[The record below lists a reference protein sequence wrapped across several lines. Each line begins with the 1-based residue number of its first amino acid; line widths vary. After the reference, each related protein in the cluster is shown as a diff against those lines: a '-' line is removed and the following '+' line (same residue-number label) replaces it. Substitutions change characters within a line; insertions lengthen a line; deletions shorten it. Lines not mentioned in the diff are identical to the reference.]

1 MAALASLAKRT
12 AALSIAVIG
21 QSEFTATL
29 SRNSA
34 AMPSE
39 LLPGLALFAT
49 RWPQAGFTRLLE
61 PLRMLSHPQRDASSR
76 TTCKRLRQRS
86 DGLEA
91 AFG

>member
-49 RWPQAGFTRLLE
+49 RWAEAGFTRLLE
-61 PLRMLSHPQRDASSR
+61 ALGMLFHLQRECFRQNS
-76 TTCKRLRQRS
+76 CKRLRQRS
-86 DGLEA
+86 DGLKA

>member
-39 LLPGLALFAT
+39 LRPGLALFAT
-49 RWPQAGFTRLLE
+49 RWLQAGFTRLLE
-61 PLRMLSHPQRDASSR
+61 ALCMLSHRQRECFRQNS
-76 TTCKRLRQRS
+76 CKRLRQRS
-86 DGLEA
+86 DGLKA